1 MLWWYAKII
10 RLLFTTAFSHSVSYF
25 SHKSIKA
32 TVTLIT
38 TNKLKL
44 SWCLESLSLKVL
56 RHLIFITW
64 KEKDHINQGGNTKI
78 KPSYALQCFSPGVK
92 IRTLSQFGTGNQL
105 FLKMLVC
112 HVNSDISLTVHVA
125 FMILQMSDFS
135 RLALDVYVFK
145 RYGNNIKKIPIKR
158 GHIKAMVIVHFLR
171 VDEVWENLSFIW
183 V

>member
-1 MLWWYAKII
+1 MFRII
-10 RLLFTTAFSHSVSYF
+10 KFKSV
-25 SHKSIKA
+25 K
-32 TVTLIT
+32 T
-38 TNKLKL
+38 
-44 SWCLESLSLKVL
+44 
-56 RHLIFITW
+56 LIFITW

-78 KPSYALQCFSPGVK
+78 KPSYAFQCFSPGVK